1 MIDLD
6 DAPAVRPQPY
16 RRHRTHHVVE
26 HDGPPTMPH
35 DAFGEVDPW
44 AEHDERVAGVDPRLV
59 RIGALAAVAVLMIP
73 VALAVRDDGGGD
85 LRTTTATVAS
95 TLPVVPAAPVTIPI
109 TAAAVAPSTAVVVRA
124 SEDDVEVATA
134 VQAVAAPESPACAGT
149 YTVVFNDYWNRFAA
163 SSGATVAEWL
173 AANGATPDT
182 PLYVGDELCIPEGA
196 TAPAPAPVTTG
207 APEPTA
213 PPQTTSAT
221 PPTAAPTSA
230 PAPVVTTVPPTA
242 PATTSPGPA
251 LSTAEVEALI
261 REIWPDDL
269 EERAVAI
276 AKRESGLRPGVN
288 NWCCYGVFAI
298 YFEMG
303 KSWLADLGV
312 TSAAQL
318 WDARTN
324 VQAAYH
330 LYTRSGWGPW
340 SYTDPGS

>member
-85 LRTTTATVAS
+85 LRTTTATVTS

-109 TAAAVAPSTAVVVRA
+109 TAAAVAPSTAVVVRE

-149 YTVVFNDYWNRFAA
+149 YTVVFNDYWNRFPA

-196 TAPAPAPVTTG
+196 TAPAPAAGDDRCARAHRTTADDVCHAADRG
-207 APEPTA
+207 ADVSSGPGRHDGSTD
-213 PPQTTSAT
+213 
-221 PPTAAPTSA
+221 
-230 PAPVVTTVPPTA
+230 
-242 PATTSPGPA
+242 GPA
-251 LSTAEVEALI
+251 
-261 REIWPDDL
+261 
-269 EERAVAI
+269 
-276 AKRESGLRPGVN
+276 
-288 NWCCYGVFAI
+288 Y
-298 YFEMG
+298 
-303 KSWLADLGV
+303 
-312 TSAAQL
+312 QL
-318 WDARTN
+318 
-324 VQAAYH
+324 
-330 LYTRSGWGPW
+330 TRSCAEYRGGRGRDSRDLARRPRGA
-340 SYTDPGS
+340 SRCHRQA